1 MNKQDPTAESL
12 VCSNRREPRQAI
24 IAKHVVWC
32 PIIAIFSKELP
43 YQDGMAGGGLEQLPD
58 VLPRAPQLSRCVS
71 RRRRAQR
78 VPPKLLRRRERST
91 HEIKDLCDGEGSG

>member
-12 VCSNRREPRQAI
+12 VCSNRREPRQEE
-24 IAKHVVWC
+24 
-32 PIIAIFSKELP
+32 KELP